1 MDTTLLIHRFTVKE
15 YHKLVERNILHED
28 DRVEL
33 IDGRIVD
40 MTPIGSK
47 HAACVGRLNRLFTM
61 KLQTRAIVQVQN
73 PIQLDDHSELQPDIA
88 LLKNRDDFYAE
99 KLPMPDDILLVIEVA
114 DSSLAYDRE
123 TKMPLYARANI
134 QEAWL
139 VNLMENTVEVYS
151 DPSPDG
157 YNTITKRR
165 HNQTISPKS
174 FPDITAVA
182 SEIFGE
188 TQNFL
193 HGLSGI

>member
-1 MDTTLLIHRFTVKE
+1 MNTTLLIHRFNVKE

-33 IDGRIVD
+33 IDGRIID

-47 HAACVGRLNRLFTM
+47 HAACVGRLNRLFNM
-61 KLQTRAIVQVQN
+61 KLQTRVIVQVQN
-73 PIQLDDHSELQPDIA
+73 PIQLDDQSEPQPDIA

-99 KLPMPDDILLVIEVA
+99 KLPTADDILLVIEVA
-114 DSSLAYDRE
+114 DSSLEYDRE
-123 TKMPLYARANI
+123 TKIPLYARANI
-134 QEAWL
+134 QEVWL

-174 FPDITAVA
+174 FPDMTAVA
-182 SEIFGE
+182 SEIFG
-188 TQNFL
+188 
-193 HGLSGI
+193 LSS